1 MRITAFLT
9 LVLATVWVGDNSA
22 NAQATYPSKPIV
34 IQVFTSPGSP
44 VDFYARILA
53 RLIAPDLGQNV
64 IVENRPGGS
73 GIPMINAMV
82 RAPAD
87 GYLLAAT
94 TVTLATLF
102 GEQNANFSPGD
113 LQMIARSQIDP
124 FAIVVHSS
132 TPFRSIKQL
141 VEFAKKRPGYVNL
154 GGPLP
159 MSSHRVAFE
168 LFADTA
174 GFKATW
180 IPYQGGGQVLTAIA
194 GGQIDAAHT
203 NPGNA
208 KPFITSGRIRML
220 AVSSEKR
227 LAVFPDIPTYRE
239 SGWDLARYN
248 WRGIVA
254 KSGMPKATLD
264 KLSAAIEK
272 AQKSDEWK
280 KYLDDTAQ
288 IDGYLGPDAANKLLA
303 LEIADAQRVKARLVI
318 DAK

>member
-1 MRITAFLT
+1 MRIPAFLT
-9 LVLATVWVGDNSA
+9 LALATVWVGDNSA

-73 GIPMINAMV
+73 GMPMINAMV

-87 GYLLAAT
+87 GHLLAAT

-102 GEQNANFSPGD
+102 GEQNANFRPAD

-132 TPFRSIKQL
+132 TPFRNIKQL

-180 IPYQGGGQVLTAIA
+180 IPYQGGGRFLRQLRA
-194 GGQIDAAHT
+194 
-203 NPGNA
+203 
-208 KPFITSGRIRML
+208 
-220 AVSSEKR
+220 
-227 LAVFPDIPTYRE
+227 
-239 SGWDLARYN
+239 
-248 WRGIVA
+248 
-254 KSGMPKATLD
+254 
-264 KLSAAIEK
+264 
-272 AQKSDEWK
+272 
-280 KYLDDTAQ
+280 
-288 IDGYLGPDAANKLLA
+288 
-303 LEIADAQRVKARLVI
+303 ARLMRLTRI
-318 DAK
+318 LEMQSRS